1 MASIVYYSL
10 TGQTRR
16 FINKVQGF
24 DTYEISSA
32 VAPVTMTEPFI
43 MVIPSY
49 ESHVYGDVIE
59 TAEEFLEWADNAKL
73 CKGFFGGGNRNFAQ
87 LFCVTVKELSAEFDI
102 PYILLLFIFKQFV
115 KHFPTC
121 IYLHD
126 SAFGTI
132 FTVFVVTLLFAVVLL
147 LVSSILASNFAL
159 HIPVN
164 LSPPNVNAWCTIF
177 GVASPTFASSVL

>member
-10 TGQTRR
+10 TSQTRR

-59 TAEEFLEWADNAKL
+59 TAEEFLEWADNANL

-102 PYILLLFIFKQFV
+102 LV
-115 KHFPTC
+115 
-121 IYLHD
+121 LHGFEFQG
-126 SAFGTI
+126 SAYD
-132 FTVFVVTLLFAVVLL
+132 
-147 LVSSILASNFAL
+147 
-159 HIPVN
+159 
-164 LSPPNVNAWCTIF
+164 
-177 GVASPTFASSVL
+177 VAKLTEELEKIDRYQEIKN

>member
-16 FINKVQGF
+16 FINKVKGF

-59 TAEEFLEWADNAKL
+59 TAEEFLEWADNANL

-87 LFCVTVKELSAEFDI
+87 LFCVTVKELSAGFDI
-102 PYILLLFIFKQFV
+102 PV
-115 KHFPTC
+115 
-121 IYLHD
+121 LHGFEFQG
-126 SAFGTI
+126 SAYD
-132 FTVFVVTLLFAVVLL
+132 
-147 LVSSILASNFAL
+147 
-159 HIPVN
+159 
-164 LSPPNVNAWCTIF
+164 
-177 GVASPTFASSVL
+177 VAKLTEELEKIDRYQEIKN

>member
-102 PYILLLFIFKQFV
+102 PV
-115 KHFPTC
+115 
-121 IYLHD
+121 LHGFEFQG
-126 SAFGTI
+126 SAYD
-132 FTVFVVTLLFAVVLL
+132 
-147 LVSSILASNFAL
+147 
-159 HIPVN
+159 
-164 LSPPNVNAWCTIF
+164 
-177 GVASPTFASSVL
+177 VAKLTEELEKIDRHQEIKN

>member
-49 ESHVYGDVIE
+49 ENGRIMLSY
-59 TAEEFLEWADNAKL
+59 ARAFLVGA
-73 CKGFFGGGNRNFAQ
+73 
-87 LFCVTVKELSAEFDI
+87 T
-102 PYILLLFIFKQFV
+102 
-115 KHFPTC
+115 
-121 IYLHD
+121 
-126 SAFGTI
+126 
-132 FTVFVVTLLFAVVLL
+132 VTL
-147 LVSSILASNFAL
+147 
-159 HIPVN
+159 
-164 LSPPNVNAWCTIF
+164 PNY
-177 GVASPTFASSVL
+177 SV

>member
-59 TAEEFLEWADNAKL
+59 TAEEFLEWADNANL

-102 PYILLLFIFKQFV
+102 LV
-115 KHFPTC
+115 
-121 IYLHD
+121 LHGFEFQG
-126 SAFGTI
+126 SAYD
-132 FTVFVVTLLFAVVLL
+132 
-147 LVSSILASNFAL
+147 
-159 HIPVN
+159 
-164 LSPPNVNAWCTIF
+164 
-177 GVASPTFASSVL
+177 VAKLTEELEKIDRYQEIKN

>member
-87 LFCVTVKELSAEFDI
+87 LFCITVKELSAEFDI
-102 PYILLLFIFKQFV
+102 PV
-115 KHFPTC
+115 
-121 IYLHD
+121 LHGFEFQG
-126 SAFGTI
+126 SAYD
-132 FTVFVVTLLFAVVLL
+132 
-147 LVSSILASNFAL
+147 
-159 HIPVN
+159 
-164 LSPPNVNAWCTIF
+164 
-177 GVASPTFASSVL
+177 VAKLTEELEKIDRYQEIKN